1 MRNADLVVFV
11 VYHITLNCRDK
22 SENEY
27 GNVFLIR
34 FTINKRHFH
43 IELTLMT
50 NIPYSNIYFYS
61 NFQILMV
68 INIKKDEDAYPK

>member
-1 MRNADLVVFV
+1 
-11 VYHITLNCRDK
+11 
-22 SENEY
+22 
-27 GNVFLIR
+27 
-34 FTINKRHFH
+34 
-43 IELTLMT
+43 MT